1 MPSKESYF
9 FDRCNQ
15 PMAEICEET
24 NYFQQLPDEI
34 KFPMLKFICEQ
45 SHEGPSVYG
54 EYDAPPDRETVKSI
68 NGNGGYFLKKTT
80 EAADIY
86 LIWYNHQKN
95 IYKFWGPTER
105 AVRDAMNRIR
115 GRIVKY
121 VVHVNSA
128 EKPTHHIDL
137 AATPP
142 PAPAKHEPLMR
153 KPVEHKH
160 EEVGRTMSLGHG
172 LTLETMGNAYLDEEE
187 FSPGPI
193 TRSYGC
199 SPYQSK
205 WSDQE
210 EEEEDAPRT
219 FGLSRSMSI
228 AH

>member
-1 MPSKESYF
+1 
-9 FDRCNQ
+9 
-15 PMAEICEET
+15 
-24 NYFQQLPDEI
+24 
-34 KFPMLKFICEQ
+34 MLKFICDQ

-54 EYDAPPDRETVKSI
+54 EYDAPPDRETVQSI

-86 LIWYNHQKN
+86 LIWYNRQKN

-128 EKPTHHIDL
+128 EKPTRHNDL

-142 PAPAKHEPLMR
+142 PAPAKPLMR
-153 KPVEHKH
+153 KPDEHKH

-187 FSPGPI
+187 EYFPGPI
-193 TRSYGC
+193 MRSYGC

-210 EEEEDAPRT
+210 EEDAPQPV
-219 FGLSRSMSI
+219 GLSRSMSI